1 MQYLNSLSVDCIIFG
16 FDREELKILLIERAT
31 EPSKGMWALPGGF
44 VRPDEDLDHSAKRA
58 LQELTGLSNIYME
71 QFHAFGDVNRYPE
84 GRVISAAYYA
94 LTKIDDYNLRPSS
107 TAKEARWHPLSKT
120 PKLVFD
126 HNKILHM
133 GLEKLKNK
141 VKFQPVGF
149 ELLPKKFTLTELQ
162 KLYEAILEIELDKRN
177 FRKKILS
184 MELLIKLNE
193 SQKNVAHR
201 AARLYKFD
209 KIKYKELVAKGFIF
223 EF

>member
-16 FDREELKILLIERAT
+16 FDQGELKILLIERAA

-44 VRPDEDLDHSAKRA
+44 VRPDEDLDHSAKRV

-71 QFHAFGDVNRYPE
+71 QFHAFGEVNRYPE

-94 LTKIDDYNLRPSS
+94 LTKIDDYNLKAASN
-107 TAKEARWHPLSKT
+107 AKEARWHPLSKT

-126 HNKILHM
+126 HNKILNM

-141 VKFQPVGF
+141 VRFQPVGF

-162 KLYEAILEIELDKRN
+162 KLYEAILEVELDKRN

-184 MELLIKLNE
+184 MDLLIKLDE